1 MKAYEVSLKALWHL
15 KKACEQ
21 REAWKKEGKRVVFT
35 NGCFDLLHPGHITYL
50 QDAQNLGDV
59 LILGLNDDASIQ
71 RLKGASRPINPLHD
85 RATMLSSLRSVDVVV
100 AFSEDT
106 PLNLITA
113 LMPDVLVKGGDY
125 SVDTIVGAKE
135 VMQAGGHV
143 QVIPFLEGYSSTRL
157 IQRIQDS

>member
-1 MKAYEVSLKALWHL
+1 MKILHSLER
-15 KKACEQ
+15 ACEQ
-21 REAWKKEGKRVVFT
+21 RCIWKKEGKRVVFT

-50 QDAQNLGDV
+50 QDARNLGDV

-85 RATMLSSLRSVDVVV
+85 RARMLSALRSVAMVV

-125 SVDTIVGAKE
+125 TVDSIVGAKE
-135 VMQAGGHV
+135 VMQSGGHV
-143 QVIPFLEGYSSTRL
+143 QVIPFLEGYSSTGL
-157 IQRIQDS
+157 IQRIQNAV

>member
-1 MKAYEVSLKALWHL
+1 MKALWSL
-15 KKACEQ
+15 SKACKQ
-21 REAWKKEGKRVVFT
+21 RNIWKEEGLRVVFT

-50 QDAQNLGDV
+50 QDAKNLGDV
-59 LILGLNDDASIQ
+59 LLLGLNDDASIQ
-71 RLKGASRPINPLHD
+71 RLKGPSRPLNPLQD
-85 RATMLSSLRSVDVVV
+85 RACMLWALKSVDMVV

-125 SVDTIVGAKE
+125 SVETIVGAEE

-157 IQRIQDS
+157 IQRIQAGV

>member
-1 MKAYEVSLKALWHL
+1 MKALWSL
-15 KKACEQ
+15 SKACKQ
-21 REAWKKEGKRVVFT
+21 RNIWKEEGLRVVFT

-50 QDAQNLGDV
+50 QDAKNLGDV
-59 LILGLNDDASIQ
+59 LLLGLNDDASIQ
-71 RLKGASRPINPLHD
+71 RLKGPSRPLNPLQD
-85 RATMLSSLRSVDVVV
+85 RACMLSALKSVDMVV

-125 SVDTIVGAKE
+125 SVETIVGAEE

-143 QVIPFLEGYSSTRL
+143 QVIPFLEGYSSTGL
-157 IQRIQDS
+157 IQRIQAGV

>member
-1 MKAYEVSLKALWHL
+1 MKALWSL
-15 KKACEQ
+15 SKACKQ
-21 REAWKKEGKRVVFT
+21 RNIWKEEGLRVVFT

-50 QDAQNLGDV
+50 QDAKNLGDV
-59 LILGLNDDASIQ
+59 LLLGLNDDASIQ
-71 RLKGASRPINPLHD
+71 RLKGPSRPLNPLQD
-85 RATMLSSLRSVDVVV
+85 RACMLWALKSVDMVV

-125 SVDTIVGAKE
+125 SVETIVGAEE

-143 QVIPFLEGYSSTRL
+143 QVIPFLEGYSSTGL
-157 IQRIQDS
+157 IQRIQAGV

>member
-1 MKAYEVSLKALWHL
+1 MKALWSL
-15 KKACEQ
+15 SKACKQ
-21 REAWKKEGKRVVFT
+21 RNIWKEEGLRVVFT

-50 QDAQNLGDV
+50 QDAKNLGDV
-59 LILGLNDDASIQ
+59 LLLGLNDDASIQ
-71 RLKGASRPINPLHD
+71 RLKGPSRPLNPLQD
-85 RATMLSSLRSVDVVV
+85 RACMLSALKSVDMVV

-125 SVDTIVGAKE
+125 SVETIVGAEE

-157 IQRIQDS
+157 IQRIQAGV